1 MLNIG
6 FGELLV
12 LVALVLIVVGPE
24 RLPHM
29 MRSMGR
35 MYGKVRR
42 QSDELR
48 RAFMAEADLLD
59 VSDRRVQL
67 RERQRQIQEAQKQK
81 DGEQSDEGGAPPA
94 ADADTAAAV
103 ANAMIEGDTAAAEQ
117 ALAAVE
123 TRTLPAGVVPQR
135 EAPPKETSG
144 E

>member
-24 RLPHM
+24 RLPQM

-59 VSDRRVQL
+59 VSDRRVAL
-67 RERQRQIQEAQKQK
+67 RERQRQIQEAKAQKA
-81 DGEQSDEGGAPPA
+81 EQETEP
-94 ADADTAAAV
+94 DTSTV
-103 ANAMIEGDTAAAEQ
+103 ESNPLIQGNTEAAEQ

-123 TRTLPAGVVPQR
+123 ARALPDGVVPQG
-135 EAPPKETSG
+135 ETQPKGSSG

>member
-24 RLPHM
+24 RLPQM

-48 RAFMAEADLLD
+48 RAFMAEADMLNA
-59 VSDRRVQL
+59 SDRRVAL
-67 RERQRQIQEAQKQK
+67 RERQRQIQEAKAQK
-81 DGEQSDEGGAPPA
+81 DEQKTPA
-94 ADADTAAAV
+94 ATPTAESSTL
-103 ANAMIEGDTAAAEQ
+103 IEGNTEAAEQ
-117 ALAAVE
+117 ALSAMEA
-123 TRTLPAGVVPQR
+123 RTLPEGVVPQG
-135 EAPPKETSG
+135 EAPPKGSAG

>member
-6 FGELLV
+6 IGELIV

-24 RLPHM
+24 RLPQM

-48 RAFMAEADLLD
+48 RAFMAEADLID
-59 VSDRRVQL
+59 ASERRVAL
-67 RERQRQIQEAQKQK
+67 KERQRQIKEAKQQKQQAS
-81 DGEQSDEGGAPPA
+81 GEKEDVSTQETEPDPEVSTTCD
-94 ADADTAAAV
+94 
-103 ANAMIEGDTAAAEQ
+103 GDTEAAEQ
-117 ALAAVE
+117 ALAAIAA
-123 TRTLPAGVVPQR
+123 RALPEGVVPR
-135 EAPPKETSG
+135 EPSTPKESDS

>member
-6 FGELLV
+6 IGELIV

-24 RLPHM
+24 RLPQM

-48 RAFMAEADLLD
+48 RAFMAEADLID
-59 VSDRRVQL
+59 ASERRVAL
-67 RERQRQIQEAQKQK
+67 KERQRQIKEAKQQKQREAA
-81 DGEQSDEGGAPPA
+81 EQEDSSTQENVPA
-94 ADADTAAAV
+94 ADVSPTSC
-103 ANAMIEGDTAAAEQ
+103 EGDTEAAEQ
-117 ALAAVE
+117 ALAAIAA
-123 TRTLPAGVVPQR
+123 RALPEGVVPR
-135 EAPPKETSG
+135 EPSTPKEPTS

>member
-24 RLPHM
+24 RLPQM

-67 RERQRQIQEAQKQK
+67 RERQRQIQEAQNQK
-81 DGEQSDEGGAPPA
+81 EGERSDEGEAPPA
-94 ADADTAAAV
+94 ADTPATET
-103 ANAMIEGDTAAAEQ
+103 NALIEGDTAAAER

-123 TRTLPAGVVPQR
+123 ARTLPEGVVPQS
-135 EAPPKETSG
+135 EALPKETSG